1 MASDPGA
8 SGWKLRAGFVAVFL
22 PILIEA
28 PCAFGAKVPVL
39 DPSPI
44 RKVAEYQLNYGRTG
58 AAAAAL
64 GDYIY
69 IFGGSG
75 GTFMVERAERLNVRT
90 GEVELLAPRFRTRRM
105 HGVVEYGGK
114 FHIIG
119 GQTLDVPEGAL
130 DDTIEVYDPV
140 TDTVSFETKMP
151 DPRQIPAPVVVGDD
165 LYILGG
171 GRLHGRNTYISTNDV
186 RIYNFKTG
194 EWRQGPLMP
203 TARFAYS
210 APVGQFVLVAGGRS
224 QGNKLKTVEML
235 VPSENVWKKL
245 PDLGMAVFGCSMI
258 HAGRWL
264 FFFGDIDEDDLVLA
278 YDLPTRK
285 TYRVKCGFAG
295 AIYSTAVVHENR
307 IYLISGRSF
316 YLGSW
321 GGTERG
327 TIQVFELAADDERP
341 QGQK

>member
-1 MASDPGA
+1 MVALLLALQWAPGVHA
-8 SGWKLRAGFVAVFL
+8 AR
-22 PILIEA
+22 I
-28 PCAFGAKVPVL
+28 PVL
-39 DPSPI
+39 EPSPL
-44 RKVAEYQLNYGRTG
+44 RKVAEFQLNYGRTG

-64 GDYIY
+64 GDHLY

-75 GTFMVERAERLNVRT
+75 GTTMVERAERLNVRT
-90 GEVELLAPRFRTRRM
+90 GEVELLGPRFRTRRL

-114 FHIIG
+114 FYIIG

-130 DDTIEVYDPV
+130 DDTIEVYDPE
-140 TDTVSFETKMP
+140 TDTVTPETRMP
-151 DPRQIPAPVVVGDD
+151 EPRQIPAPVVIGDD

-171 GRLHGRNTYISTNDV
+171 GRMRGRNTYISTNDV
-186 RIYNFKTG
+186 RIYNFKTA

-245 PDLGMAVFGCSMI
+245 PDLGMGVFGSSMV
-258 HAGRWL
+258 HAGQWL

-285 TYRVKCGFAG
+285 TFRVKCGFAG
-295 AIYSTAVVHENR
+295 STYGAAVAHENR
-307 IYLISGRSF
+307 IYLIGGRSF
-316 YLGSW
+316 PLGNR
-321 GGTERG
+321 GGSERG
-327 TIQVFELAADDERP
+327 TIQVFELVPEDDAGSR
-341 QGQK
+341 QR